1 MRNYQHYNVED
12 FIQDEAFRDW
22 VQGRGQHETFWLSFL
37 QKYPEK
43 TDAFRQAERF
53 VRATAIVEE
62 QLSEREIR
70 TEVQRF
76 LERAT
81 DRQTADNQP
90 LSSATSESS
99 PEVPLRPF
107 PRYPAVKFLLAMAAI
122 LVVAMG
128 LGWHLHRVQST
139 PPLSVAHTSSPA
151 SLLVETSNPTDEPL
165 RVWLSDSSEVMLS
178 PNSRLRYPSQFTD
191 TARVVYLIG
200 EAIFSVNHQKRA
212 FMVVTG
218 EMITKVLG
226 TRFVVSA
233 YDKNPKMTVQVLSG
247 KVSVYRAEPNRAAGS
262 KEVKG
267 LILTANQAAIF
278 EKSLHHM
285 TKTLVANPTVLHK
298 TTLNPE
304 VRYDEVPL
312 STLLHELE
320 ASYGITIQ
328 FDEQNF
334 RRCRITATLSNET
347 LYEKLDLLCKTVS
360 ASYEIVD
367 GQIVVSGDGCR

>member
-1 MRNYQHYNVED
+1 MKNYENYSVED

-22 VQGRGQHETFWLSFL
+22 IQGRAQHETFWLSFL
-37 QKYPEK
+37 QNYPEK
-43 TDAFRQAERF
+43 TETFRQAERF
-53 VRATAIVEE
+53 VRATAIAGE

-81 DRQTADNQP
+81 DSRTADNP
-90 LSSATSESS
+90 SASAAEPSTQ
-99 PEVPLRPF
+99 VPFRQIS
-107 PRYPAVKFLLAMAAI
+107 RYPAFKYLVAMVAI
-122 LVVAMG
+122 LAVAMG
-128 LGWHLHRVQST
+128 LGWHLHRVQTDPQAVSAT
-139 PPLSVAHTSSPA
+139 DSPA
-151 SLLVETSNPTDEPL
+151 SQLVSTNNPTNKPL
-165 RVWLSDSSEVMLS
+165 RVLLSDSSEVVLS

-191 TARVVYLIG
+191 TARVVYLTG
-200 EAIFSVNHQKRA
+200 EAVFSVNHQKRA
-212 FMVVTG
+212 FIVVSG

-233 YDKNPKMTVQVLSG
+233 YDKNPKMSVQVLSG
-247 KVSVYRAEPNRAAGS
+247 KVSVYRSEPNRTVGS

-278 EKSLHHM
+278 EKELLHLS
-285 TKTLVANPTVLHK
+285 KTLVANPIVLTKK
-298 TTLNPE
+298 TLQLET
-304 VRYDEVPL
+304 RYDEVPL
-312 STLLHELE
+312 SDILHELE
-320 ASYGITIQ
+320 TSYGITIQ

-334 RRCRITATLSNET
+334 RPCRITATLSNET